1 MFRRVLNLL
10 KYLGGS
16 MNLSEGNIHGKYCV
30 ISMDLAFQTHRRL
43 QALGMTLDTEIEILH
58 KKHNGTLAINLR
70 GTRFALGKDISEHI
84 EVVPCQK
91 K

>member
-1 MFRRVLNLL
+1 
-10 KYLGGS
+10 
-16 MNLSEGNIHGKYCV
+16 MNLSEGNIHEKYSV
-30 ISMDLAFQTHRRL
+30 ISMNLTFQTQRRL
-43 QALGMTLDTEIEILH
+43 QALGMTLDTEVEILH

-70 GTRFALGKDISEHI
+70 GTRFALGKDIGMHI

>member
-30 ISMDLAFQTHRRL
+30 ISMDLAFQTQRRL
-43 QALGMTLDTEIEILH
+43 HGLGMTLDTEIEIFN
-58 KKHNGTLAINLR
+58 KKHNRKLEINLI
-70 GTRFALGKDISEHI
+70 GTSFD
-84 EVVPCQK
+84 
-91 K
+91 

>member
-1 MFRRVLNLL
+1 MFWRVLNLL

-30 ISMDLAFQTHRRL
+30 ISMDLAFQTQRRL

-58 KKHNGTLAINLR
+58 KKHNGINLR